1 MVMSFLSLKLREVR
15 CVIHFKKSSIRTLN
29 VYINLNLKTHLMETK
44 FNYRAAVVGNV
55 LRNRMLTLELI

>member
-1 MVMSFLSLKLREVR
+1 M
-15 CVIHFKKSSIRTLN
+15 IHFKKSSIRTLN